1 MLTNLLIIFLAI
13 IAAVVAYGLYRK
25 RNMWRWIVLYWLVLT
40 AKNVIDAIGG
50 ITP

>member
-1 MLTNLLIIFLAI
+1 MTHLLIISLAI

-25 RNMWRWIVLYWLVLT
+25 RNMWHWIVLYWLVLT
-40 AKNVIDAIGG
+40 IKNVLDAIGG